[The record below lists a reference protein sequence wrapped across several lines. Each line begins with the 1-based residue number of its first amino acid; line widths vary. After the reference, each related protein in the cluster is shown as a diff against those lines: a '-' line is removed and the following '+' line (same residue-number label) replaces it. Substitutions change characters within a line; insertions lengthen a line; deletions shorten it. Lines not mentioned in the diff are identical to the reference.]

1 LDHPISNVTG
11 LAGFALI
18 QYPSLVQGFV
28 DRLATGIANLGLS
41 ANHPI
46 AVPIQPIKTNAG
58 RVYASSVAL
67 QLARQSDHSAVEL
80 AQRIISPSPNQPQV
94 CLQASGWIH
103 CPFSDGAIA
112 GWLQDLSQ
120 IPPQLVTFPVES
132 DPGESEGLPGN
143 EHGGVLLSEQII
155 FKLQYAHARCC
166 SLLRLA
172 DRDRLLQLVEP
183 NPASS
188 PRLWRIP
195 TAIPWLTPCGQLR
208 LVHPQEQSLIQ
219 QLLEFPGSL
228 TGRDRY
234 SLGQSSLG
242 QTIPV
247 TLVPWPPAARI
258 VERQMQLLCERFEGF
273 YRHCRIWGEVKQAQP
288 ELAIARLG
296 LVVATQSVLKFCLQD
311 LLNLDSP
318 LEL

>member
-1 LDHPISNVTG
+1 VTD

-18 QYPSLVQGFV
+18 QYPSLVQEFV
-28 DRLATGIANLGLS
+28 DRLATGIASLGLS
-41 ANHPI
+41 ANYPI
-46 AVPIQPIKTNAG
+46 AVPVQPIQAASD
-58 RVYASSVAL
+58 RVYASAVAL
-67 QLARQSDHSAVEL
+67 QLASKSDHPAVEL
-80 AQRIISPSPNQPQV
+80 AQQIVNATGNPVQV
-94 CLQASGWIH
+94 CVQDSGWIH
-103 CPFSDGAIA
+103 CSSSDGEIA
-112 GWLQDLSQ
+112 GWLQKVNQ
-120 IPPQLVTFPVES
+120 IPPRRLAFPVES
-132 DPGESEGLPGN
+132 QGLPGN
-143 EHGGVLLSEQII
+143 EPSGVRLSEQII

-166 SLLRLA
+166 SLSRLA
-172 DRDRLLQLVEP
+172 DRDRLLQLIEP

-195 TAIPWLTPCGQLR
+195 TAIPWLTSGGQLR
-208 LVHPQEQSLIQ
+208 LVHPQEQLLIQ

-242 QTIPV
+242 QAIPI
-247 TLVPWPPAARI
+247 TPVPWPPAAKTI
-258 VERQMQLLCERFEGF
+258 ERQMQLLCDRFEGF

-296 LVVATQSVLKFCLQD
+296 LVVATHAVLKFCLQD

>member
-1 LDHPISNVTG
+1 LDDPISNVTG

-18 QYPSLVQGFV
+18 QYPSLAQGFV

-41 ANHPI
+41 ANHLI
-46 AVPIQPIKTNAG
+46 AVPIQPIQTNAG
-58 RVYASSVAL
+58 RVYASPVAL
-67 QLARQSDHSAVEL
+67 QLARQSDSSAVEL
-80 AQRIISPSPNQPQV
+80 AQRIMNASQDQPQV
-94 CLQASGWIH
+94 CLQAYGWIH
-103 CPFSDGAIA
+103 CPLSDGAIA

-120 IPPQLVTFPVES
+120 IPPQLLTFPVDS
-132 DPGESEGLPGN
+132 DPGELEGLPARF
-143 EHGGVLLSEQII
+143 LLSESII
-155 FKLQYAHARCC
+155 FRLQYAHARCC

-172 DRDRLLQLVEP
+172 DRDRLLQLIEP

-208 LVHPQEQSLIQ
+208 LVHPQEQLLLQ
-219 QLLEFPGSL
+219 QLLDFSGSL
-228 TGRDRY
+228 AGRDRY
-234 SLGQSSLG
+234 SFGQSG
-242 QTIPV
+242 QTIPM
-247 TLVPWPPAARI
+247 TPVPWPPAAKI
-258 VERQMQLLCERFEGF
+258 VERQLQLLCDRFEGF
-273 YRHCRIWGEVKQAQP
+273 YRYCRIWGEVKQAEP

-296 LVVATQSVLKFCLQD
+296 LVVAIHAVLKFCLQD